1 MSKFHVDKED
11 NKAQAINRTIRI
23 RAEYYDKL
31 MQLSDA
37 SGVSFNKIVN
47 QCIAYA
53 LDNLDE
59 G

>member
-11 NKAQAINRTIRI
+11 SKSQAINRTIRI

>member
-11 NKAQAINRTIRI
+11 NKTQAINRTVRI
-23 RAEYYDKL
+23 KSEYYDKL
-31 MQLSDA
+31 MQLSETN
-37 SGVSFNKIVN
+37 GVSFNKIVN

-59 G
+59 S